1 MVRAPLGSFL
11 AELLTELRRECL
23 RPNNYDAW
31 LFGVLRLLSL
41 GLSFRRDACMVAR
54 VDSMLERIRDE
65 KLSLLVQ
72 IFADN
77 FAARALSDAR
87 SRIAGRPDGPYKKIR
102 VLKHHVFACARS
114 PFSRGSF
121 NLLVRLILGQ
131 LPVGRTRELYQHRS
145 SVSDFGESWFG
156 KRVCLH
162 CFLKGHILGF
172 RVALDF

>member
-1 MVRAPLGSFL
+1 MTAAKMLLKFTKQMVRAPPGSFL

-41 GLSFRRDACMVAR
+41 GLSFRRDACLVAR

-65 KLSLLVQ
+65 KVSNLVQ

-87 SRIAGRPDGPYKKIR
+87 SRLAGRPAGPNQKMY
-102 VLKHHVFACARS
+102 VLKAWVGQEANPPPRFRVRTL

-121 NLLVRLILGQ
+121 NLLARLVLGWI
-131 LPVGRTRELYQHRS
+131 T
-145 SVSDFGESWFG
+145 
-156 KRVCLH
+156 
-162 CFLKGHILGF
+162 
-172 RVALDF
+172 VATQAVL

>member
-1 MVRAPLGSFL
+1 MFGSESRLHARA
-11 AELLTELRRECL
+11 
-23 RPNNYDAW
+23 
-31 LFGVLRLLSL
+31 
-41 GLSFRRDACMVAR
+41 
-54 VDSMLERIRDE
+54 IRDE
-65 KLSLLVQ
+65 NMSIVVQ
-72 IFADN
+72 AFADN
-77 FAARALSDAR
+77 FAARALRDAR
-87 SRIAGRPDGPYKKIR
+87 SRIAGRPAGPYQKYVSSERGLVKRGIP
-102 VLKHHVFACARS
+102 HHVFACARS